1 MGNEC
6 YEWLENIVFGV
17 LTMRMKFK
25 WKSNWA
31 VSLMDTG
38 KLAKPAIKPAYN
50 STCFHSD
57 IFEINTCKY

>member
-1 MGNEC
+1 MGNEY

-31 VSLMDTG
+31 VTLMDTG
-38 KLAKPAIKPAYN
+38 KLAKPALKSAYN
-50 STCFHSD
+50 STCFHSY
-57 IFEINTCKY
+57 IFEINIFKY